1 MCTLILWYI
10 FLTWRN
16 NVFCRFCAINCL
28 ALTYCLI
35 LATLNSLPTV
45 NISLCSTCNRLLP
58 TKHRGHSRHRWSLLL
73 HAWHKP
79 RRHHIRIH
87 SRHKWWSRE
96 GHVAWLKLHTRK
108 VHTRWRHHPGGGMPK
123 GGNLGMPGG
132 MTWPGGIA
140 GKPGGG
146 NGIPTTVVVCP
157 VVPSELVTVADSSSS
172 LRK

>member
-1 MCTLILWYI
+1 MCTLIMWYI

-108 VHTRWRHHPGGGMPK
+108 VHTRWRHHPGGRNAKRWKSWHAWRNDLAWWHSWKTGWWK
-123 GGNLGMPGG
+123 WHSYNSCCL
-132 MTWPGGIA
+132 
-140 GKPGGG
+140 
-146 NGIPTTVVVCP
+146 
-157 VVPSELVTVADSSSS
+157 SSCTIRTCNSC
-172 LRK
+172 